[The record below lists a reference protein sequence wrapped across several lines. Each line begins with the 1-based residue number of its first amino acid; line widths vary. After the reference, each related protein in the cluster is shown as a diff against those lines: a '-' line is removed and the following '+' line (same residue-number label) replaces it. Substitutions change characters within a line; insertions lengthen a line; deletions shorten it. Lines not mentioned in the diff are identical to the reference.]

1 MVYDPVLGG
10 EYKNF
15 SRMYDIP
22 SITKMIDDFYNNAAV
37 WGDVDGDGS
46 ITVDDATAVQ
56 KYSIDLPTGTPRFIA
71 DVADVNGDGRVSVL
85 DITCIQKYIAEFTTG
100 TGRTGQPAA

>member
-1 MVYDPVLGG
+1 MVYDEEVGQ
-10 EYKNF
+10 EVKHF
-15 SRMYDIP
+15 SNMYDIP
-22 SITKMIDDFYNNAAV
+22 SITKMIDDFYNNPAV

-56 KYSIDLPTGTPRFIA
+56 KYSINMPTGTPRFIA

-85 DITCIQKYIAEFTTG
+85 DVTCIQKYIAEFTTG